1 MVLIVNSRMKLVPQ
15 SLQRM
20 FWSLY
25 GRLAWDAARP
35 PWKATQVRQ
44 IVEILKAQQVVPDEW
59 VLDAGCG
66 TGDLTLALA
75 EAGFQVI
82 GADYAEGMLVR
93 ARAKVTGELAD
104 SISFQQV
111 DLNRRLHFPDAR
123 FDHVINISVL
133 QVAAE
138 PTFTLGELWRVL
150 RPGGTLVLLHVPRS
164 DSYNLPL
171 REAIGYRIQ
180 DLEKKTPWRVAL
192 VATKVW
198 AERTGST
205 RFWTAEALQE
215 MIRNSQFRVLSVNQ
229 GPPIVIVATRPDAEQ
244 NAAQQLAEAG
254 RGDRAWASLHS
265 ASVSARRKAVKPG
278 SPTCCRR
285 AAHEYLARRTLPHWL
300 AQGLG

>member
-1 MVLIVNSRMKLVPQ
+1 MKLVPQ

-35 PWKATQVRQ
+35 PWKVTQVRQ
-44 IVEILKAQQVVPDEW
+44 VVEILKARQAVPDEW

-75 EAGFQVI
+75 EAGFHVI
-82 GADYAEGMLVR
+82 GVDYAEGMLAR
-93 ARAKVTGELAD
+93 ARAKVTGELAK
-104 SISFQQV
+104 SLSFEKA
-111 DLNRRLHFPDAR
+111 DLNKRLRFPDRR

-138 PTFTLGELWRVL
+138 PMFTLGELWRVL
-150 RPGGTLVLLHVPRS
+150 GPGGTLVLLHVPRP

-171 REAIGYRIQ
+171 REAVRQRMQ
-180 DLEKKTPWRVAL
+180 DLEKKRPWSVAL
-192 VATKVW
+192 VAAKAW

-215 MIRNSQFRVLSVNQ
+215 MLNNSHFGVLSVNA
-229 GPPIVIVATRPDAEQ
+229 GPPIVIVA
-244 NAAQQLAEAG
+244 
-254 RGDRAWASLHS
+254 
-265 ASVSARRKAVKPG
+265 RRMEVG
-278 SPTCCRR
+278 
-285 AAHEYLARRTLPHWL
+285 
-300 AQGLG
+300 

>member
-1 MVLIVNSRMKLVPQ
+1 MNSRMKSVPQ
-15 SLQRM
+15 SLQRV

-25 GRLAWDAARP
+25 GRLAWDAARS

-44 IVEILKAQQVVPDEW
+44 IVEILKGRQVVPAEW

-66 TGDLTLALA
+66 TGDFSLALA
-75 EAGFQVI
+75 KAGFQVI
-82 GADYAEGMLVR
+82 GADYAEGMLAR
-93 ARAKVTGELAD
+93 ARAKMTGELAN
-104 SISFQQV
+104 SLSFEQV
-111 DLNRRLHFPDAR
+111 DLNRRLNFPDAR

-150 RPGGTLVLLHVPRS
+150 RPGGTLALLHVPQS

-171 REAIGYRIQ
+171 REAIRHRIQ
-180 DLEKKTPWRVAL
+180 DLEMKTLWRVAL

-215 MIRNSQFRVLSVNQ
+215 MLKSSHFRVLSVDQ
-229 GPPIVIVATRPDAEQ
+229 GPPIVIVARRTESEQ
-244 NAAQQLAEAG
+244 NPA
-254 RGDRAWASLHS
+254 
-265 ASVSARRKAVKPG
+265 
-278 SPTCCRR
+278 
-285 AAHEYLARRTLPHWL
+285 
-300 AQGLG
+300 

>member
-1 MVLIVNSRMKLVPQ
+1 MNSSMKFVPQ

-35 PWKATQVRQ
+35 PWKSTQVRQ
-44 IVEILKAQQVVPDEW
+44 IVEILKARQVAPDEW

-75 EAGFQVI
+75 EAGFHVI

-93 ARAKVTGELAD
+93 ARAKVTRELAN

-111 DLNRRLHFPDAR
+111 DLNRRLYFADAR

-133 QVAAE
+133 QVTAE
-138 PTFTLGELWRVL
+138 PTFTLGEFWRVL

-171 REAIGYRIQ
+171 REAIRYRIQ
-180 DLEKKTPWRVAL
+180 DLEKKTPRRVAL

-205 RFWTAEALQE
+205 RFWTADALQE
-215 MIRNSQFRVLSVNQ
+215 MLKSSQYRVLSVNP
-229 GPPIVIVATRPDAEQ
+229 GPPIVIVAGKPEAE
-244 NAAQQLAEAG
+244 
-254 RGDRAWASLHS
+254 
-265 ASVSARRKAVKPG
+265 
-278 SPTCCRR
+278 
-285 AAHEYLARRTLPHWL
+285 
-300 AQGLG
+300 

>member
-1 MVLIVNSRMKLVPQ
+1 MKLVPQ

-44 IVEILKAQQVVPDEW
+44 IVEILKARQVVPDEL

-66 TGDLTLALA
+66 TGDFSLALA
-75 EAGFQVI
+75 KAGFQVI

-104 SISFQQV
+104 AISFQQV
-111 DLNRRLHFPDAR
+111 DLNRRLDFPDAR

-138 PTFTLGELWRVL
+138 PMFTLRELWRVL

-171 REAIGYRIQ
+171 HEAVLQRIQ

-215 MIRNSQFRVLSVNQ
+215 MLKSSQFRMLSVNQ
-229 GPPIVIVATRPDAEQ
+229 GPPIVIVARRTEAEQ
-244 NAAQQLAEAG
+244 NTA
-254 RGDRAWASLHS
+254 
-265 ASVSARRKAVKPG
+265 
-278 SPTCCRR
+278 
-285 AAHEYLARRTLPHWL
+285 
-300 AQGLG
+300 

>member
-1 MVLIVNSRMKLVPQ
+1 MKLVPQ

-44 IVEILKAQQVVPDEW
+44 IVEILKARQVVPDEW

-66 TGDLTLALA
+66 TGDFSLALA

-104 SISFQQV
+104 SLSFQQV
-111 DLNRRLHFPDAR
+111 DLNRRLDFPDAR

-138 PTFTLGELWRVL
+138 PMFTLRELWRVL
-150 RPGGTLVLLHVPRS
+150 RPGGTLVLLHVPRP

-171 REAIGYRIQ
+171 HEAVLQRIQ

-215 MIRNSQFRVLSVNQ
+215 MLKSSQFRMLSVNQ
-229 GPPIVIVATRPDAEQ
+229 GPPIVIVARRTEAEQ
-244 NAAQQLAEAG
+244 NTA
-254 RGDRAWASLHS
+254 
-265 ASVSARRKAVKPG
+265 
-278 SPTCCRR
+278 
-285 AAHEYLARRTLPHWL
+285 
-300 AQGLG
+300 